1 MAKVNQPPS
10 NARMQLERIP
20 LLFAPALAS
29 FMPSDFVWCYLSTS
43 WHGLSVVAVWRFRW
57 STFVLLQLR
66 VVIGFGWLPLFG
78 IDVVALDRVAHCC
91 SVSHG

>member
-29 FMPSDFVWCYLSTS
+29 FMPSDFV
-43 WHGLSVVAVWRFRW
+43 
-57 STFVLLQLR
+57 
-66 VVIGFGWLPLFG
+66 
-78 IDVVALDRVAHCC
+78 
-91 SVSHG
+91 